1 MVGIGSTEDEIV
13 IHVRRPN
20 HQTSRRPKQTAYGMN
35 STITDHKGQT
45 EDAPCTFTTGEKR
58 LRRVIAL
65 LPRAHVVVS
74 SGFHSD
80 MRERAMR

>member
-1 MVGIGSTEDEIV
+1 
-13 IHVRRPN
+13 
-20 HQTSRRPKQTAYGMN
+20 MN

-45 EDAPCTFTTGEKR
+45 EDAPCTFTTGENG

-65 LPRAHVVVS
+65 LPRAHVAVS